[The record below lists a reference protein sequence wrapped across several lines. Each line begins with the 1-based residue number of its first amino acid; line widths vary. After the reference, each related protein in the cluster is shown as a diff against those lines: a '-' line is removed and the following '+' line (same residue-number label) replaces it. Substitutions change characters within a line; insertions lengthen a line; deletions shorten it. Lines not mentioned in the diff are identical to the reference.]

1 MEHYFKQNPSMVFV
15 INFTEIK
22 SYLSLKFKNLRKD
35 TSEEHFSVTASD
47 RNNITIFNDNLQRF

>member
-1 MEHYFKQNPSMVFV
+1 MVFV
-15 INFTEIK
+15 TNFTETK

-47 RNNITIFNDNLQRF
+47 KKNITIFNDNLQRF